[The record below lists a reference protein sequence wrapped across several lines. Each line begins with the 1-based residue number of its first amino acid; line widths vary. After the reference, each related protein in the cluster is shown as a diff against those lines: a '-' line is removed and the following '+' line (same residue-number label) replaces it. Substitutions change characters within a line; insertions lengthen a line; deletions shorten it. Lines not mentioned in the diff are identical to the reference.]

1 MWLNVLV
8 MTGLMLI
15 GGLVVAVV
23 GAMMI
28 AMIDF
33 LQNGERDE

>member
-1 MWLNVLV
+1 MLENGLI
-8 MTGLMLI
+8 MAALMLI
-15 GGLVVAVV
+15 GGLVVVIV

-33 LQNGERDE
+33 MQNGDR